1 MSLLDSVDFH
11 AAERRERL
19 VAVRRD
25 LHQYPEL
32 GFEEERTAGIVAER
46 LRELGIPCTEGVA
59 RTGVVGLIQ
68 GGRPGPTVLLRA
80 DMDALPLP
88 EGNDVPYRSRVPGK
102 MHACGHDA
110 HVSILLEVAEV
121 LQGLR
126 AELPGTVKLVFQPA
140 EEGPGGAK
148 PMIDEGVMKDPRVHY
163 ALGLHVWVE
172 IEVGGVGILP
182 GPAMAAVDVFDCTIT
197 ALGGHAA
204 APHQTPDPILC
215 AAGVVHGWQAIL
227 GREADPLQPGVL
239 SVTKVD
245 GGFAHNII
253 PNEVHLQ
260 GTIRTFDEGLQRH
273 VEEAMDRILQ
283 GVTAAYRC
291 GYRFDHRGQYP
302 ATINDAGIC
311 AEMKGVVD
319 RMGDHLVEH
328 TDHQPCMGAE
338 DMSYFLRE
346 APGCFMFLG
355 AGRPGVADP
364 SPHHC
369 ETFDIDEGCLPHG
382 VELLCRG
389 ALHLM
394 ETDPRGLAGD
404 A

>member
-11 AAERRERL
+11 DPGRRERL
-19 VAVRRD
+19 VEVRRD

-59 RTGVVGLIQ
+59 RTGVVGLIE

-88 EGNDVPYRSRVPGK
+88 EANDVPYRSRVAGK

-110 HVSILLEVAEV
+110 HVSILLEVAAV
-121 LQGLR
+121 LWDR
-126 AELPGTVKLVFQPA
+126 REELPGKVKLVFQPA

-148 PMIDEGVMKDPRVHY
+148 PMIDAGVMRDPVVHY

-172 IEVGGVGILP
+172 LEVGGVGILP

-197 ALGGHAA
+197 ARGGHAA

-227 GREADPLQPGVL
+227 GRESDPLHPGVL
-239 SVTKVD
+239 SVTKLD

-253 PNEVHLQ
+253 PAEVHLK
-260 GTIRTFDEGLQRH
+260 GTIRTFDEDLQRH

-283 GVTAAYRC
+283 GVTDAYRC
-291 GYRFDHRGQYP
+291 GYRFEHRGQYP
-302 ATINDAGIC
+302 ATINDEGIA
-311 AEMKGVVD
+311 AEMKAV
-319 RMGDHLVEH
+319 
-328 TDHQPCMGAE
+328 AE

-346 APGCFMFLG
+346 VPGCFMFLG
-355 AGRPGVADP
+355 AGPPGVEDP

-369 ETFDIDEGCLPHG
+369 ETFDIDEDCLPHG

-394 ETDPRGLAGD
+394 ENDPRGLAG
-404 A
+404 AS